1 MTPGH
6 LTPRTIPISVIASRP
21 LYRLRIFYCL
31 SFRLCHNKMLHK
43 HINMPFFKT
52 CDRFPFRIIREIF
65 ELLWKVYCFI
75 HSGIFISLPQQN
87 FKIRKCSREVNSV
100 QVQAMTHVFTL
111 STLLSSMRRAKFL
124 LRPILFESGLNWN
137 LKFWFLGQ
145 YG

>member
-6 LTPRTIPISVIASRP
+6 LPPRTIPISVIASR
-21 LYRLRIFYCL
+21 LSYRLRIFYCL
-31 SFRLCHNKMLHK
+31 SYRLCHNKILHK
-43 HINMPFFKT
+43 HINTTFLKI

-65 ELLWKVYCFI
+65 ELLCKVYCFI
-75 HSGIFISLPQQN
+75 HSGLFISLPQQN

-100 QVQAMTHVFTL
+100 QAHAMTHVFTL

-124 LRPILFESGLNWN
+124 LHPILFESGLNWN